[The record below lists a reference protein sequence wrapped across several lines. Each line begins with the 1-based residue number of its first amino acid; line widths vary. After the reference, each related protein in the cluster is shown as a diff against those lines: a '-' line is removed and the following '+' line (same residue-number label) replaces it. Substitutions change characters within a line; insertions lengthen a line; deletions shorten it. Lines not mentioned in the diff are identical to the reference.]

1 MIIIVIREERVD
13 DFLCWQLL
21 YSVLYSIYNNKIMV
35 IIVWIYNIIREL
47 VNFHEGEKLMC

>member
-1 MIIIVIREERVD
+1 MIIIVIREEWVD

-35 IIVWIYNIIREL
+35 IIV
-47 VNFHEGEKLMC
+47 

>member
-1 MIIIVIREERVD
+1 MIIIVIREEQVD

-35 IIVWIYNIIREL
+35 IIVDLQDLQY
-47 VNFHEGEKLMC
+47 H